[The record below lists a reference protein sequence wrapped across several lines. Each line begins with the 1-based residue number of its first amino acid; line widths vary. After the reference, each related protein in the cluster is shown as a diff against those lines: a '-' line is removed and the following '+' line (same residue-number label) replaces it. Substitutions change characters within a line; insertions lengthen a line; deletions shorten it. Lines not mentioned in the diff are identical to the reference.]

1 MIALYPRFSRLGLSH
16 KEEIQTITSK
26 FEPYSDFNFTSLFCW
41 NTDESTEVSILNEN
55 LVIKLPDYVTRKPVY
70 SILGDHK
77 IDDSLEQLLSL
88 TNELKMVPEVVVNNI
103 AAAHTYSIEP
113 DRDHFDYVYPLDKQ
127 ADLPGGH
134 YKVKRNKISKFMR
147 HYGSDLTLK
156 KVSLS
161 DNNKK
166 HEIVATFDHW
176 TKERQRNDDEAKH
189 EREALERLLENA
201 GRLDLICL
209 QVFIDG
215 TSVGFSINEVVQ
227 QDYAICHFQKSNL
240 AFEHT
245 DVFLSNII
253 AKELKHFGC
262 RYVNWEQD
270 LGIEGLRELKMSY
283 SPEFFLKKYTVSL
296 NKNS

>member
-1 MIALYPRFSRLGLSH
+1 MIALYPEFSKLKLSH

-41 NTDESTEVSILNEN
+41 NTDRSTEVSILNEN
-55 LVIKLPDYVTRKPVY
+55 LVIKLPDYVTGKPVY

-77 IDDSLEQLLSL
+77 IDDSLEQLLAL
-88 TNELKMVPEVVVNNI
+88 TDELKMVPEVVVNNI
-103 AAAHTYSIEP
+103 AAARAYNIEP
-113 DRDHFDYVYPLDKQ
+113 DQDHFDYVYMLDKL

-134 YKVKRNKISKFMR
+134 YKTKRNKISKFMR

-156 KVSLS
+156 KVSFS
-161 DNNKK
+161 DDNKK
-166 HEIVATFDHW
+166 HEIVTTFEHW
-176 TKERQRNDDEAKH
+176 AKERQRNDEEVKR

-201 GRLDLICL
+201 GQLNLICL

-215 TSVGFSINEVVQ
+215 ISVGFSINEVVQ

-240 AFEHT
+240 TFEHM
-245 DVFLSNII
+245 DLFLSNII

-270 LGIEGLRELKMSY
+270 LGIPGLRESKQSY
-283 SPEFFLKKYTVSL
+283 LQEFFLKKYRI
-296 NKNS
+296 KRA